1 MSGFLED
8 RAVAERVLRH
18 IDEGSTDRGDVVWR
32 EPVANY
38 RSEERL
44 EAELRVLRRSP
55 LAFCPS
61 AALPEAGSYVARES
75 AGTPIFAVRGRDGRV
90 RAFRNA
96 CRHRGMQIASG
107 SGCKQAFVCPYHG
120 WTYQLD
126 GSLKHVPHEDGFPGL
141 DRAAHG
147 LVPVTAE
154 ERLGLVFVTQEG
166 GAEAASS
173 LDGLPTLFAP
183 EQELLASS
191 EAEVDVNW
199 KVYLEG
205 FIEGYHI
212 KPTHPESFYPYGFD
226 NLNVIEHAGPHSRV
240 TYPFRRIEKLRD
252 VPPEDRHIEGLV
264 TYVYHLF
271 PNAVVTVL
279 SRHTNLVVLEPTAV
293 GRTRAVF
300 YKLTNPGG
308 GEEARKLAERDATFV
323 SDNGA
328 AEDLAVVKAI
338 QASIGSGAN
347 EHFTF
352 GHFEPAIV
360 HFHRTLRE
368 ALARDV
374 CGELAEAP

>member
-1 MSGFLED
+1 MSGFLTD

-44 EAELRVLRRSP
+44 DAELRVLRRSP
-55 LAFCPS
+55 VAFCPS
-61 AALPEAGSYVARES
+61 AALPEAGCYVARES

-126 GSLKHVPHEDGFPGL
+126 GALKHIPHEDGFPGL

-154 ERLGLVFVTQEG
+154 ERLGLVFVIQEG

-183 EQELLASS
+183 EQEILAST

-252 VPPEDRHIEGLV
+252 VPPEDRRIEGLV

-271 PNAVVTVL
+271 PNALVTVL
-279 SRHTNLVVLEPTAV
+279 SRHTNLVVLEPTGT
-293 GRTRAVF
+293 GRTRGTF
-300 YKLTNPGG
+300 YALTNPGG
-308 GEEARKLAERDATFV
+308 GEEARQLAERDASFV
-323 SDNGA
+323 SDNGL

-360 HFHRTLRE
+360 HFHRTLAG
-368 ALARDV
+368 ALAR
-374 CGELAEAP
+374 CA